1 MGILNISREAGEI
14 EKISPKPV
22 VIGHSMGGAIIQR
35 YLETHQLPGAVLL
48 ATLPASGMF
57 MMTARFMRRHPLST
71 AQGILTLNLS
81 FKTPE
86 LAQEAFLNTQTQIDV
101 PAFHKQL
108 TRESIGPLR
117 LMYPLTK
124 VNAEQTPVL
133 VVGAERDNIFTV
145 NEQRSTARKYN
156 AQCVII
162 KNQAHNLM
170 MEPDHREIA
179 RYIHDWLVSQGID

>member
-1 MGILNISREAGEI
+1 ML
-14 EKISPKPV
+14 
-22 VIGHSMGGAIIQR
+22 
-35 YLETHQLPGAVLL
+35 
-48 ATLPASGMF
+48 

-71 AQGILTLNLS
+71 SRGILTLNLS

-86 LAQEAFLNTQTQIDV
+86 LAQEAFLNSQTQIDV

-124 VNAEQTPVL
+124 VNAEKTPVL

-145 NEQRSTARKYN
+145 DEQRSTARKYN
-156 AQCVII
+156 ARCVII

-170 MEPDHREIA
+170 MESAWKETADI
-179 RYIHDWLVSQGID
+179 IDDWLVNELKLP